1 MEFCSLFFFLAQC
14 ATNTYR
20 LKFNFFVTETLEMHE
35 VVLIMATQGIEQKI
49 MGFMG
54 WGVQFVQSSALDHCI
69 CHHKSGISV
78 NGGVLIVDF

>member
-1 MEFCSLFFFLAQC
+1 MRPFTTDFESLQTQIHLWSSVVYFFLAQC

-35 VVLIMATQGIEQKI
+35 VILIMATQGIEQKI

-54 WGVQFVQSSALDHCI
+54 WGVQFVQSFGSLHL
-69 CHHKSGISV
+69 SS
-78 NGGVLIVDF
+78 